1 MKDLENPMNREPQVS
16 KDYTESANINDDAL
30 RFEDVDADKSP
41 EKTWDGPLGQM
52 AREQSTPHGYGQIE
66 AEPRPEIEPNPNT
79 EPEIQ
84 PAPER
89 PDTGS
94 PNPFGNPET
103 EPQVQ
108 PPTIIQNPVAEY
120 NSQVDEQENKSSEEI
135 KEESIEH
142 SEKEN
147 LNDMKGYNEPKAK
160 ESEYYK

>member
-1 MKDLENPMNREPQVS
+1 MNRQPQTDENYPDTV
-16 KDYTESANINDDAL
+16 NVNQDAL
-30 RFEDVDADKSP
+30 RLEDVKQDQMP
-41 EKTWDGPLGQM
+41 EKTWDGPLGEI
-52 AREQSTPHGYGQIE
+52 AREATSQGYAQSE
-66 AEPRPEIEPNPNT
+66 AEPRPEIEPKPNS

-89 PDTGS
+89 PDTGISS
-94 PNPFGNPET
+94 PLGIPDM

-135 KEESIEH
+135 EEESVEH
-142 SEKEN
+142 SEKGN
-147 LNDMKGYNEPKAK
+147 LNDMKGYNEPIAK